1 MPSELNQVKEQ
12 KDSKR
17 SAESTAPRS
26 SETSTQATQ
35 KGSQRS
41 TKSQLSAST
50 KTRST
55 KSQLSASTKTRTE
68 KTQDE
73 EGKSK
78 RDKSVRSLVSQI
90 RSAEQSSEKVS
101 LSVELVHVIATGIA
115 ALFVFTCF
123 ALIAI
128 LEIIVGSLNLHNCPV
143 NQMIPIWLTVSGAV
157 SCLRWIIAILFAV
170 KAYSRNILDLQRGEY
185 CNVHRWHGNVL

>member
-12 KDSKR
+12 KNSKQ
-17 SAESTAPRS
+17 SAESAPPRS

-78 RDKSVRSLVSQI
+78 RGWVKHLNKSSSKRSEPRLVFSFSDKSVRSLVSQI

-101 LSVELVHVIATGIA
+101 LSVELVHVIATGSA
-115 ALFVFTCF
+115 CYY
-123 ALIAI
+123 
-128 LEIIVGSLNLHNCPV
+128 
-143 NQMIPIWLTVSGAV
+143 VSQ
-157 SCLRWIIAILFAV
+157 LRKQW
-170 KAYSRNILDLQRGEY
+170 
-185 CNVHRWHGNVL
+185 